1 MGKRLQVV
9 VSQDAWDA
17 VEALCKEANLG
28 FEAGNVTVSDAVNEM
43 ILSAKVDVRALQSKR
58 TDLRR
63 ALRAMAS
70 KEELDLESV
79 IRSLSELRGRAP
91 KRKGTATI
99 DEEF

>member
-1 MGKRLQVV
+1 MSKRLQVV
-9 VSQDAWDA
+9 VSQEAWEA
-17 VEALCKEANLG
+17 VDSLCKEANLG
-28 FEAGNVTVSDAVNEM
+28 FEAGNITVSDAVNEL
-43 ILSAKVDVRALQSKR
+43 ILSAKVDVKALQSKR

-79 IRSLSELRGRAP
+79 IRSLSELRGKTAE
-91 KRKGTATI
+91 KKGQVTM

>member
-1 MGKRLQVV
+1 MSKRLQVN
-9 VSQDAWDA
+9 VSEEAWSA
-17 VEALCKEANLG
+17 VEALCSEANQG
-28 FEAGNVTVSDAVNEM
+28 FDAGNVSVSDAVNEM

-63 ALRAMAS
+63 ALRAMAG

-79 IRSLSELRGRAP
+79 IRSLSELRGKTGK
-91 KRKGTATI
+91 KRSQAII